1 MNIVCFGFG
10 VFDLGLF
17 DFVHDYIGKTQIN
30 QIASQDIAN
39 SGSDTVYCLIVTN
52 RVTPVN

>member
-1 MNIVCFGFG
+1 MNIVCFGIG

-30 QIASQDIAN
+30 QIASQYIAN